1 MSENKPIQND
11 HRKYLDPKVVSR
23 LSSIELKAR
32 LVVEGFIVGLHR
44 SPYHGF
50 SVEFAEHRQYMPG
63 DDFRHIDWKVY
74 GKSDRFYIKQFEEE
88 TNLKG
93 YILLDAS
100 NSMGFKSDGISKLE
114 YGSYLAASISYL
126 MLRQQDA
133 PGLLVYDEKIRANI
147 PPKGARSHINPIL
160 IELNQT
166 EPSSKTDSSVAFHEL
181 AERIKRRGLVIVI
194 SDLLDD
200 PEKLLT
206 GLKHFR
212 HRQHEVIVF
221 HVLDP
226 YERNFAYS
234 GEARFKDMETGKEL
248 LTDPWQIRE
257 DYLKN
262 MDKFLDFMSRGCRD
276 SHIDYHILD
285 TSVPFDKALFG
296 YLAKRSKLG

>member
-1 MSENKPIQND
+1 MLQNGTGRED
-11 HRKYLDPKVVSR
+11 YRKYLNPEVVSR

-63 DDFRHIDWKVY
+63 DDFKHIDWKVY
-74 GKSDRFYIKQFEEE
+74 GKSDRFFIKQFEEE
-88 TNLKG
+88 TNLKA

-100 NSMGFKSDGISKLE
+100 NSMGYKSNGISKLE
-114 YGSYLAASISYL
+114 YGSYLAASLSYL

-133 PGLLVYDEKIRANI
+133 PGLLIYDERIRSYI

-160 IELNQT
+160 RQLNNT
-166 EPSSKTDSSVAFHEL
+166 SPSSMTDASVAFHEL
-181 AERIKRRGLVIVI
+181 ADRVKRRGLIIVI

-200 PEKLLT
+200 PEKILL

-221 HVLDP
+221 HILDP
-226 YERNFAYS
+226 YERNFAYKS
-234 GEARFKDMETGKEL
+234 EARFKDMETGKEL
-248 LTDPWQIRE
+248 LTDPWQIRGE
-257 DYLKN
+257 YMSRLGDYLGW
-262 MDKFLDFMSRGCRD
+262 MSKSCRD
-276 SHIDYHILD
+276 SHIDYHLLD
-285 TSVPFDKALFG
+285 TSVPFDRALFG